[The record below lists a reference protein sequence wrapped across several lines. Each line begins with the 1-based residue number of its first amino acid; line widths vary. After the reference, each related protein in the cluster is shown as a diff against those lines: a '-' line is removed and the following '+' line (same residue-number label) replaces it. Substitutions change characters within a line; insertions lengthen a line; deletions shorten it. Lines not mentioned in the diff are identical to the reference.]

1 MNYIKKS
8 FKKIFLPILIF
19 CAAFSAFDWLIE
31 WVASLVYWH
40 FADEKGLFQ
49 ANMLDYLSMM
59 DMTNNWLVTLMS
71 LLGMLVTAPLSMGLY
86 SFCFAR
92 LRGEPTSIRSLF
104 DFYTSPKRFFGSFVA
119 KNLAAAAVVVV
130 AAVISMSIGLFLS
143 FAAEDSG
150 SAAAV
155 VGATMVI
162 GAISAIAA
170 IVIILFFFFTEYGY
184 ALFPEDGVI
193 NAVRNSFALIKR
205 YWLKVLGII
214 ILIAALNYAI
224 EAFLLSFGIWLSPIT
239 APAYR
244 ILSNTVIMWIGVTFV
259 HTVLSGD
266 KPKAENKQAEEE
278 TDEEL
283 VVKPYD
289 FFIEAD
295 TRFTDSKTFEA
306 EAIREVD
313 VLAVL
318 DEMNL
323 ADEVKTNW
331 GVKRK
336 LKRLFDDL
344 AFEVGEYVTYE
355 GGREISGTEIEEL
368 DERELEISVAISRG
382 SDSEPFT
389 AVISVSEVDE

>member
-1 MNYIKKS
+1 MDYIKKS
-8 FKKIFLPILIF
+8 FKKIFLTILIF
-19 CAAFSAFDWLIE
+19 CAAFTAFDMLVN
-31 WVASLVYWH
+31 WVSSSVYWH
-40 FADEKGLFQ
+40 FADEKGILQ
-49 ANMLDYLSMM
+49 ANMLEYLSMM
-59 DMTNNWLVTLMS
+59 NNMSNNWFVMLMS

-119 KNLAAAAVVVV
+119 KNLVAAAVTV
-130 AAVISMSIGLFLS
+130 AAVIITLTFGLFFT

-150 SAAAV
+150 SATAV
-155 VGATMVI
+155 TLATMVV

-170 IVIILFFFFTEYGY
+170 IVIIIFFFFTEYGY

-193 NAVRNSFALIKR
+193 NAVRNSFALTKR
-205 YWLKVLGII
+205 YWLKIAGIM
-214 ILIAALNYAI
+214 
-224 EAFLLSFGIWLSPIT
+224 LLSGAVNYVFSALLHRLPFFDMLSFIPT
-239 APAYR
+239 
-244 ILSNTVIMWIGVTFV
+244 SVTTWVGVIFV
-259 HTVLSGD
+259 HYVLSGD
-266 KPKAENKQAEEE
+266 KPKAESEQAEEE
-278 TDEEL
+278 TDEDL

-313 VLAVL
+313 ILAVL

-368 DERELEISVAISRG
+368 DERELEISVEISRG

-389 AVISVSEVDE
+389 AVVSISEVEE

>member
-1 MNYIKKS
+1 MDYVKKS

-19 CAAFSAFDWLIE
+19 CAAFTAFDMLVEWL
-31 WVASLVYWH
+31 SSSVYWH
-40 FADEKGLFQ
+40 FAYEEGMLQ
-49 ANMLDYLSMM
+49 ANMLEYLSMM
-59 DMTNNWLVTLMS
+59 NNMSNNWFVMLMS

-92 LRGEPTSIRSLF
+92 LREEPTSIRSLF

-119 KNLAAAAVVVV
+119 KNLVAAAVTV
-130 AAVISMSIGLFLS
+130 AAVIITLTFGLFFT

-155 VGATMVI
+155 VGATMVV

-193 NAVRNSFALIKR
+193 NAVRNSFALTKR
-205 YWLKVLGII
+205 YWLKIAGIM
-214 ILIAALNYAI
+214 
-224 EAFLLSFGIWLSPIT
+224 LLSGAVNYVFSALFHRLPFFD
-239 APAYR
+239 
-244 ILSNTVIMWIGVTFV
+244 ILSVIPTSVTTWVGVIFV
-259 HTVLSGD
+259 HYVLSGD
-266 KPKAENKQAEEE
+266 KPKAESEQVEEE
-278 TDEEL
+278 TDEDL
-283 VVKPYD
+283 IVKPYD

-313 VLAVL
+313 ILAVL

-368 DERELEISVAISRG
+368 DERELEISVEISRG

-389 AVISVSEVDE
+389 AVVSISEVEE

>member
-8 FKKIFLPILIF
+8 FKKIFLPILIVYAIF
-19 CAAFSAFDWLIE
+19 VVADWVMEWLAAFLYQF
-31 WVASLVYWH
+31 VADDATAKIMSFTDYVAMLNASDNWYNNFWSVLV
-40 FADEKGLFQ
+40 L
-49 ANMLDYLSMM
+49 L
-59 DMTNNWLVTLMS
+59 LVS
-71 LLGMLVTAPLSMGLY
+71 PLYIGLY
-86 SFCFAR
+86 RFCFAR
-92 LRGEPTSIRSLF
+92 LRGENPKIRSMF

-119 KNLAAAAVVVV
+119 KNLVAAAVAVA

-143 FAAEDSG
+143 FAAEDNG

-155 VGATMVI
+155 TLATMAI
-162 GAISAIAA
+162 GAIVA
-170 IVIILFFFFTEYGY
+170 IVSAVIMLFFFFTEYGY

-193 NAVRNSFALIKR
+193 NAVRNSFAMAKR
-205 YWLKVLGII
+205 YWLKIVGIMVLKAVI
-214 ILIAALNYAI
+214 NYAFSALILGLGTYFKPI
-224 EAFLLSFGIWLSPIT
+224 ELLAFVST
-239 APAYR
+239 AV
-244 ILSNTVIMWIGVTFV
+244 TTWISITFV
-259 HTVLSGD
+259 HVVLSGD
-266 KPKAENKQAEEE
+266 KPKAEADDEQVEE
-278 TDEEL
+278 TDEDL

-295 TRFTDSKTFEA
+295 TRFTDSRTIEA

-313 VLAVL
+313 ILAVL

-344 AFEVGEYVTYE
+344 ALEVGEYVTYE
-355 GGREISGTEIEEL
+355 DGREISGTEIEEL

-389 AVISVSEVDE
+389 AVISVSEVGE

>member
-1 MNYIKKS
+1 MDYIKKS

-19 CAAFSAFDWLIE
+19 CAVFTAFDMLVNWLSM
-31 WVASLVYWH
+31 SLYWH
-40 FADEKGLFQ
+40 IFCENNIPQGNL
-49 ANMLDYLSMM
+49 LDYLSMM
-59 DMTNNWLVTLMS
+59 NMSNNWLVTLIS

-92 LRGEPTSIRSLF
+92 LRGETPKIRSLF
-104 DFYTSPKRFFGSFVA
+104 DFYTSPKRFFGAFVA
-119 KNLAAAAVVVV
+119 KNLVAAAVTV
-130 AAVISMSIGLFLS
+130 AAVIITLTFGLFFT

-155 VGATMVI
+155 TLATMGI

-193 NAVRNSFALIKR
+193 NAVRNSFAMAKR
-205 YWLKVLGII
+205 YWLKTAGII
-214 ILIAALNYAI
+214 VLSYAINYA
-224 EAFLLSFGIWLSPIT
+224 FSTLFHRLPFYDMLSFIPTSVTTWVG
-239 APAYR
+239 
-244 ILSNTVIMWIGVTFV
+244 VIFV
-259 HTVLSGD
+259 HYVLSGD
-266 KPKAENKQAEEE
+266 KPKAESKQSEEE
-278 TDEEL
+278 TDEDL
-283 VVKPYD
+283 IVKPYD

-313 VLAVL
+313 ILAVL

-355 GGREISGTEIEEL
+355 GGREISGTEIEEI
-368 DERELEISVAISRG
+368 DERELEISVAISRD

-389 AVISVSEVDE
+389 AVVSVSEVEE